1 MMEMG
6 KVQTKEMK
14 KDPMMARE
22 KVNSMESMPVPRK
35 AKTKVHLRVRLMDL
49 LMGTKSGDSRV
60 K

>member
-1 MMEMG
+1 
-6 KVQTKEMK
+6 MK

-35 AKTKVHLRVRLMDL
+35 AKTKAHLRVRLMDL